1 MSDRKVLVY
10 IELNSE
16 NHFVGTLWAHFNRGK
31 ETSDFE
37 YSKEWLNNNKAF
49 SLEPGLFFGS
59 GKQVNPRQTPLFGSF
74 GDSAPDTWGRILM
87 RRYESRLAKEE
98 NRSPRTLNEIDYL
111 LYVNDYARQGALRFR
126 TEESEGFLY
135 PGSLKSIPPL
145 VNLTKLLAAT
155 EKVIASEEKNSDL
168 QLLLAPGS
176 SLGGARP
183 KASVIDKKGN
193 LCIAKFPKKDDFTNN
208 VLWEAVAL
216 TLAKNCGLKV
226 QEWSLHKAGVKDVI
240 VLKRFDRKGEQR
252 IPFLS
257 AMSMLNAIDN
267 DSQTHSYMEIADA
280 IRQYGVTPNE
290 DLTELW
296 KRVVFSILISNT
308 DDHLRNHGFLYVNE
322 GGWQLSPLYDVNP
335 SNDNK
340 NVLSTY
346 ITEYDNAQSLDLALE
361 VSEYFDIKSET
372 AKNIITEMKK
382 QTSKWWQVAKA
393 LGLSKAEIDK
403 MENAFMLSK

>member
-1 MSDRKVLVY
+1 MSDKKILVY
-10 IELNSE
+10 ISLSNE
-16 NHFVGTLWAHFNRGK
+16 NYFVGTLWSHFNRGR

-37 YSKEWLNNNKAF
+37 YSKDWLKNPKAF
-49 SLEPGLFFGS
+49 SLEPALFLGA

-87 RRYESRLAKEE
+87 RRYEAQIAKDE

-126 TEESEGFLY
+126 TEDNNDFLF
-135 PGSLKSIPPL
+135 PGNLKSIPPL

-155 EKVIASEEKNSDL
+155 EKVVDFEERNSDL

-183 KASVIDKKGN
+183 KASVIDKDGN
-193 LCIAKFPKKDDFTNN
+193 LCIAKFPKKDDYTNN

-216 TLAKNCGLKV
+216 TLAKKCGLNV
-226 QEWSLHKAGVKDVI
+226 QEWSLHKVEKKNVI
-240 VLKRFDRKGEQR
+240 VLKRFDRNGNTR

-267 DSQTHSYMEIADA
+267 DSQTHSYLDIADA
-280 IRQYGVTPNE
+280 IRQNGATPKE
-290 DLTELW
+290 DLKELW
-296 KRVVFSILISNT
+296 KRIVFSILISNT

-322 GGWQLSPLYDVNP
+322 AGWKLSPLYDVNP
-335 SNDNK
+335 SCDNK

-346 ITEYDNAQSLDLALE
+346 ITETDNSQSLDLALE
-361 VSEYFDIKSET
+361 VCEYFEISIENAKTIILDMKNKIKNWKT
-372 AKNIITEMKK
+372 
-382 QTSKWWQVAKA
+382 VAKQF
-393 LGLSKAEIDK
+393 GLSKSEIDK
-403 MENAFMLSK
+403 MEVAFKI

>member
-1 MSDRKVLVY
+1 MSDKKILVY
-10 IELNSE
+10 ISLSNE
-16 NHFVGTLWAHFNRGK
+16 NYFVGTLWSHFNRVR

-37 YSKEWLNNNKAF
+37 YSKDWLKNPKAF
-49 SLEPGLFFGS
+49 SLEPALFLGA

-87 RRYESRLAKEE
+87 RRYEAQIAKDE

-126 TEESEGFLY
+126 TEDNNDFLF
-135 PGSLKSIPPL
+135 PGNLKSIPPL
-145 VNLTKLLAAT
+145 ANLTKLLAAT
-155 EKVIASEEKNSDL
+155 EKVVDFEERNSDL

-183 KASVIDKKGN
+183 KASVIDKDGN
-193 LCIAKFPKKDDFTNN
+193 LCIAKFPKKDDYTNN

-216 TLAKNCGLKV
+216 TLAKNCGLNV
-226 QEWSLHKAGVKDVI
+226 QEWSLHKAGKKNVI
-240 VLKRFDRKGEQR
+240 VLKRFDRNGNTR

-267 DSQTHSYMEIADA
+267 DSQTHSYLDIADA
-280 IRQYGVTPNE
+280 IRQNGATPKE
-290 DLTELW
+290 DLKELW
-296 KRVVFSILISNT
+296 KRIVFSILISNT

-322 GGWQLSPLYDVNP
+322 AGWKFSPLYDVNP
-335 SNDNK
+335 SCDNK

-346 ITEYDNAQSLDLALE
+346 ITETDNSQSLDLALD
-361 VSEYFDIKSET
+361 VCEYFEISIET
-372 AKNIITEMKK
+372 AKTIILDMKNK
-382 QTSKWWQVAKA
+382 IKNWKTVAKQF
-393 LGLSKAEIDK
+393 GLSKSEIDK
-403 MENAFMLSK
+403 MDVAFKI

>member
-1 MSDRKVLVY
+1 MSDKKILVY
-10 IELNSE
+10 ISLSNE
-16 NHFVGTLWAHFNRGK
+16 NYFAGTLWSHFNRGR

-37 YSKEWLNNNKAF
+37 YSKDWLKNPKAF
-49 SLEPGLFFGS
+49 SLEPALFLGA

-87 RRYESRLAKEE
+87 RRYEAQIAKDE

-126 TEESEGFLY
+126 TEDNNDFLF
-135 PGSLKSIPPL
+135 PGNLKSIPPL

-155 EKVIASEEKNSDL
+155 EKVVDFEERNSDL

-183 KASVIDKKGN
+183 KASVIDKDGN
-193 LCIAKFPKKDDFTNN
+193 LCIAKFPKKDDYTNN

-216 TLAKNCGLKV
+216 TFAKKCGLNV
-226 QEWSLHKAGVKDVI
+226 QEWSLHKAGKKNVI
-240 VLKRFDRKGEQR
+240 VLKRFDRNGNTR

-267 DSQTHSYMEIADA
+267 DSQTHSYLDIADA
-280 IRQYGVTPNE
+280 IRQNGATPKE
-290 DLTELW
+290 DLKELW
-296 KRVVFSILISNT
+296 KRIVFSILISNT

-322 GGWQLSPLYDVNP
+322 AGWKLSPLYDVNP
-335 SNDNK
+335 SCDNK

-346 ITEYDNAQSLDLALE
+346 ITETDNSQSLDLALE
-361 VSEYFDIKSET
+361 VCEYFEISIENAKTIISDMKNKIKNWKT
-372 AKNIITEMKK
+372 
-382 QTSKWWQVAKA
+382 VAKQF
-393 LGLSKAEIDK
+393 GLSKSEIDK
-403 MENAFMLSK
+403 MEVAFKI

>member
-1 MSDRKVLVY
+1 MSDKKILVY
-10 IELNSE
+10 ISLSNE
-16 NHFVGTLWAHFNRGK
+16 NYFVGTLWSHFNRGR

-37 YSKEWLNNNKAF
+37 YSKDWLKNPKAF
-49 SLEPGLFFGS
+49 SLEPALFLGA

-87 RRYESRLAKEE
+87 RRYEAQIAKDE

-126 TEESEGFLY
+126 TEDNNDFLF
-135 PGSLKSIPPL
+135 PGNLKSIPPL

-155 EKVIASEEKNSDL
+155 EKVVDFEERNSDL

-183 KASVIDKKGN
+183 KASVIDKDGN
-193 LCIAKFPKKDDFTNN
+193 LCIAKFPKKDDYTNN

-216 TLAKNCGLKV
+216 TLAKNCGLNV
-226 QEWSLHKAGVKDVI
+226 QEWSLHKAGKKNVI
-240 VLKRFDRKGEQR
+240 VLKRFDRNGNTR

-267 DSQTHSYMEIADA
+267 DSQTHSYLDIADA
-280 IRQYGVTPNE
+280 IRQNGATPKE
-290 DLTELW
+290 DLKELW
-296 KRVVFSILISNT
+296 KRIVFSILISNT

-322 GGWQLSPLYDVNP
+322 AGWKLSPLYDVNP
-335 SNDNK
+335 SCDNK

-346 ITEYDNAQSLDLALE
+346 ITETDNSQSLDLALE
-361 VSEYFDIKSET
+361 VCEYFEISIKN
-372 AKNIITEMKK
+372 AKTIISDMKNK
-382 QTSKWWQVAKA
+382 IKNWKTVAKQF
-393 LGLSKAEIDK
+393 GLSKSEIDK
-403 MENAFMLSK
+403 MEVAFKI

>member
-1 MSDRKVLVY
+1 MSDKKILVY
-10 IELNSE
+10 ISLSNE
-16 NHFVGTLWAHFNRGK
+16 NYFVGTLWSHFNRGR

-37 YSKEWLNNNKAF
+37 YSKDWLKNSKAF
-49 SLEPGLFFGS
+49 SLEPALFLGA

-87 RRYESRLAKEE
+87 RRYEAQIAKDE

-126 TEESEGFLY
+126 TEDNNDFLF
-135 PGSLKSIPPL
+135 PGNLKSIPPL

-155 EKVIASEEKNSDL
+155 EKVVDFEERNSDL

-183 KASVIDKKGN
+183 KASVIDKDGN
-193 LCIAKFPKKDDFTNN
+193 LCIAKFPKKDDYTNN

-216 TLAKNCGLKV
+216 TLAQNCGLNV
-226 QEWSLHKAGVKDVI
+226 QEWSLHKAGKKNVI
-240 VLKRFDRKGEQR
+240 VLKRFDRNGTTR

-267 DSQTHSYMEIADA
+267 DSQTHSYLDIADA
-280 IRQYGVTPNE
+280 IRQNGAVPKE
-290 DLTELW
+290 DLKELW
-296 KRVVFSILISNT
+296 KRIVFSILISNT

-322 GGWQLSPLYDVNP
+322 TGWKLSPLYDVNP
-335 SNDNK
+335 SCDNK

-346 ITEYDNAQSLDLALE
+346 ITEFDNSQSLDLALE
-361 VSEYFDIKSET
+361 VCEYFEISIENAKIIILDMKNKIKNWKT
-372 AKNIITEMKK
+372 
-382 QTSKWWQVAKA
+382 VAKQF
-393 LGLSKAEIDK
+393 GLSKSEIDK
-403 MENAFMLSK
+403 MEVAFKI

>member
-1 MSDRKVLVY
+1 MSDKKILVY
-10 IELNSE
+10 ISLSNE
-16 NHFVGTLWAHFNRGK
+16 NYFVGTLWSHFNRGR

-37 YSKEWLNNNKAF
+37 YSKDWLKNPKAF
-49 SLEPGLFFGS
+49 SLEPALFLGA

-87 RRYESRLAKEE
+87 RRYETQIAKDE

-126 TEESEGFLY
+126 TEDNNDFLF
-135 PGSLKSIPPL
+135 PGNLKSIPPL

-155 EKVIASEEKNSDL
+155 EKVVDFEERNSDL

-183 KASVIDKKGN
+183 KASVIDKDGN
-193 LCIAKFPKKDDFTNN
+193 LCIAKFPKKDDYTNN

-216 TLAKNCGLKV
+216 TLAKNCGLNV
-226 QEWSLHKAGVKDVI
+226 QEWSLHKAGKKNVI
-240 VLKRFDRKGEQR
+240 VLKRFDRNGNTR

-257 AMSMLNAIDN
+257 AMSMLSAIDN
-267 DSQTHSYMEIADA
+267 DSQTHSYLDIADA
-280 IRQYGVTPNE
+280 IRQNGATPKE
-290 DLTELW
+290 DLKELW
-296 KRVVFSILISNT
+296 KRIVFSILISNT

-322 GGWQLSPLYDVNP
+322 AGWKLSPLYDVNP
-335 SNDNK
+335 SCDNK

-346 ITEYDNAQSLDLALE
+346 ITETDNSQSLDLALE
-361 VSEYFDIKSET
+361 VCEYFEISIEDAKIIILDMKNKIKNWKT
-372 AKNIITEMKK
+372 
-382 QTSKWWQVAKA
+382 VAKQF
-393 LGLSKAEIDK
+393 GLSKSEIDK
-403 MENAFMLSK
+403 MEVAFKI

>member
-1 MSDRKVLVY
+1 MSDKKILVY
-10 IELNSE
+10 ISLSNE
-16 NHFVGTLWAHFNRGK
+16 NYFVGTLWSHFNRGR

-37 YSKEWLNNNKAF
+37 YSKDWLKNPKAF
-49 SLEPGLFFGS
+49 SLEPALFLGA

-87 RRYESRLAKEE
+87 RRYKAQIAKDE
-98 NRSPRTLNEIDYL
+98 NRNPRTLNEIDYL

-126 TEESEGFLY
+126 TEDNNDFLF
-135 PGSLKSIPPL
+135 PGNLKSIPPL

-155 EKVIASEEKNSDL
+155 EKVVDFEERNSDL

-183 KASVIDKKGN
+183 KASVIDKDGN
-193 LCIAKFPKKDDFTNN
+193 LCIAKFPKKDDYTNN

-216 TLAKNCGLKV
+216 TLAKNCGLNV
-226 QEWSLHKAGVKDVI
+226 QEWSLHKAGKKNVI
-240 VLKRFDRKGEQR
+240 VLKRFDRNGNTR

-267 DSQTHSYMEIADA
+267 DSQTHSYLDIADA
-280 IRQYGVTPNE
+280 IRQNGAVPKE
-290 DLTELW
+290 DLKELW
-296 KRVVFSILISNT
+296 KRIVFSILISNT

-322 GGWQLSPLYDVNP
+322 AGWKLSPLYDVNP
-335 SNDNK
+335 SCDNK

-346 ITEYDNAQSLDLALE
+346 ITEFDNSQSLDLALD
-361 VSEYFDIKSET
+361 VCEYFEISIENAKTIISDMKNKIKNWKT
-372 AKNIITEMKK
+372 
-382 QTSKWWQVAKA
+382 VAKQF
-393 LGLSKAEIDK
+393 GLSKSEIDK
-403 MENAFMLSK
+403 MEVAFKI

>member
-1 MSDRKVLVY
+1 MSDKKILVY
-10 IELNSE
+10 ISLSNE
-16 NHFVGTLWAHFNRGK
+16 NYFVGTLWSHFNRGR

-37 YSKEWLNNNKAF
+37 YSKDWLKNPKAF
-49 SLEPGLFFGS
+49 SLEPALFFGA

-87 RRYESRLAKEE
+87 RRYEAQIAKDE
-98 NRSPRTLNEIDYL
+98 NRNPRTLNEIDYL

-126 TEESEGFLY
+126 TEDNNDFLF
-135 PGSLKSIPPL
+135 PGNLKSIPPL

-155 EKVIASEEKNSDL
+155 EKVVDFEERNSDL

-183 KASVIDKKGN
+183 KASVIDKDGN
-193 LCIAKFPKKDDFTNN
+193 LCIAKFPKKDDYTNN

-216 TLAKNCGLKV
+216 TLAKNCGLNV
-226 QEWSLHKAGVKDVI
+226 QEWSLHKAGKKNVI
-240 VLKRFDRKGEQR
+240 VLKRFDRNGNTR

-267 DSQTHSYMEIADA
+267 DSQTHSYLDIADA
-280 IRQYGVTPNE
+280 IRQNGAVPKE
-290 DLTELW
+290 DLKELW
-296 KRVVFSILISNT
+296 KRIVFSILISNT

-322 GGWQLSPLYDVNP
+322 AGWKLSPLYDVNP
-335 SNDNK
+335 SCDNK

-346 ITEYDNAQSLDLALE
+346 ITETDNSQSLDLALE
-361 VSEYFDIKSET
+361 VCEYFEISIENAKTIISDMKNKIKNWKT
-372 AKNIITEMKK
+372 
-382 QTSKWWQVAKA
+382 VAKQF
-393 LGLSKAEIDK
+393 GLSKSEIDK
-403 MENAFMLSK
+403 MEVAFKI

>member
-1 MSDRKVLVY
+1 MSDKKILVY
-10 IELNSE
+10 ISLSNE
-16 NHFVGTLWAHFNRGK
+16 NYFVGTLWSHFNRGR

-37 YSKEWLNNNKAF
+37 YSKDWLKNPKAF
-49 SLEPGLFFGS
+49 SLEPALFLGA
-59 GKQVNPRQTPLFGSF
+59 GKQVNPRQIPLFGSF

-87 RRYESRLAKEE
+87 RRYEAQIAKDE

-126 TEESEGFLY
+126 TEDNNDFLF
-135 PGSLKSIPPL
+135 PGNLKSIPPL

-155 EKVIASEEKNSDL
+155 EKVVDFEERNSDL

-183 KASVIDKKGN
+183 KASVIDKDGN
-193 LCIAKFPKKDDFTNN
+193 LCIAKFPKKDDYTNN

-216 TLAKNCGLKV
+216 TLAKNCGLNI
-226 QEWSLHKAGVKDVI
+226 QEWSLHKAGKKNVI
-240 VLKRFDRKGEQR
+240 VLKRFDRNGNTR

-267 DSQTHSYMEIADA
+267 DSQTHSYLDIADA
-280 IRQYGVTPNE
+280 IRQNGATPKE
-290 DLTELW
+290 DLKELW
-296 KRVVFSILISNT
+296 KRIVFSILISNT

-322 GGWQLSPLYDVNP
+322 AGWKLSPLYDVNP
-335 SNDNK
+335 SCDNK

-346 ITEYDNAQSLDLALE
+346 ITETDNSQSLDLALE
-361 VSEYFDIKSET
+361 VCEYFEISIENAKTIISDMKNKIKNWKT
-372 AKNIITEMKK
+372 
-382 QTSKWWQVAKA
+382 VAKQF
-393 LGLSKAEIDK
+393 GLSKSEIDK
-403 MENAFMLSK
+403 MEVAFKI

>member
-1 MSDRKVLVY
+1 MSDKKILVY
-10 IELNSE
+10 ISLSNE
-16 NHFVGTLWAHFNRGK
+16 NYFVGTLWSHFNRGR

-37 YSKEWLNNNKAF
+37 YSKDWLKNPKAF
-49 SLEPGLFFGS
+49 SLEPALFLGT

-87 RRYESRLAKEE
+87 RRYEAQIAKDE
-98 NRSPRTLNEIDYL
+98 NRNPRTLNEIDYL

-126 TEESEGFLY
+126 TEDNNDFLF
-135 PGSLKSIPPL
+135 PGNLKSIPPL

-155 EKVIASEEKNSDL
+155 EKVVDFEERNSDL

-183 KASVIDKKGN
+183 KASVIDKDGN
-193 LCIAKFPKKDDFTNN
+193 LCIAKFPKKDDYTNN

-216 TLAKNCGLKV
+216 TLAKKCGLND
-226 QEWSLHKAGVKDVI
+226 QEWSLHKAGKKNVI
-240 VLKRFDRKGEQR
+240 VLKRFDRNGNTR

-267 DSQTHSYMEIADA
+267 DSQTHSYLDIADA
-280 IRQYGVTPNE
+280 IRQNGAVPKE
-290 DLTELW
+290 DLKELW
-296 KRVVFSILISNT
+296 KRIVFSILISNT

-322 GGWQLSPLYDVNP
+322 AGWKLSPLYDVNP
-335 SNDNK
+335 SCDNK

-346 ITEYDNAQSLDLALE
+346 ITETDNSQSLDLALE
-361 VSEYFDIKSET
+361 VCEYFEISIENAKTIISDMKNKIKNWKT
-372 AKNIITEMKK
+372 
-382 QTSKWWQVAKA
+382 VAKQF
-393 LGLSKAEIDK
+393 GLSKSEIDK
-403 MENAFMLSK
+403 MEVAFKI

>member
-1 MSDRKVLVY
+1 MSDKKILVY
-10 IELNSE
+10 ISLSNE
-16 NHFVGTLWAHFNRGK
+16 NYFVGTLWSHFNRGR

-37 YSKEWLNNNKAF
+37 YSKDWLKNPKAF
-49 SLEPGLFFGS
+49 SLEPALFLGA

-87 RRYESRLAKEE
+87 RRYEAQIAKDE
-98 NRSPRTLNEIDYL
+98 NRNPKTLNEIDYL

-126 TEESEGFLY
+126 TEDNNDFLF
-135 PGSLKSIPPL
+135 PGNLKSIPPL

-155 EKVIASEEKNSDL
+155 EKVVDFEERNSDL

-183 KASVIDKKGN
+183 KASVIDKDGN
-193 LCIAKFPKKDDFTNN
+193 LCIAKFPKKDDYTNN

-216 TLAKNCGLKV
+216 TLAKKCGLNV
-226 QEWSLHKAGVKDVI
+226 QEWSLHKAGKKNVI
-240 VLKRFDRKGEQR
+240 VLKRFDRNGNTR

-267 DSQTHSYMEIADA
+267 DSQTHSYLDIADA
-280 IRQYGVTPNE
+280 IRQNGATPKE
-290 DLTELW
+290 DLKELW
-296 KRVVFSILISNT
+296 KRIVFSILISNT

-322 GGWQLSPLYDVNP
+322 AGWKLSPLYDVNP
-335 SNDNK
+335 SCDNK

-346 ITEYDNAQSLDLALE
+346 ITETDNSQSLDLALE
-361 VSEYFDIKSET
+361 VCEYFEISIENAKTIISDMKNKIKNWKT
-372 AKNIITEMKK
+372 
-382 QTSKWWQVAKA
+382 VAKQF
-393 LGLSKAEIDK
+393 GLSKSEIDK
-403 MENAFMLSK
+403 MEVAFKI

>member
-1 MSDRKVLVY
+1 MSDKKILVY
-10 IELNSE
+10 ISLSNE
-16 NHFVGTLWAHFNRGK
+16 NYFVGTLWSHFNRGR

-37 YSKEWLNNNKAF
+37 YSKDWLKNPKAF
-49 SLEPGLFFGS
+49 SLEPALFLGV

-87 RRYESRLAKEE
+87 RRYEAQIAKDE
-98 NRSPRTLNEIDYL
+98 NRNPRTLNEIDYL

-126 TEESEGFLY
+126 TEDNNDFLF
-135 PGSLKSIPPL
+135 PGNLKSIPPL

-155 EKVIASEEKNSDL
+155 EKVVDFEERNSDL

-183 KASVIDKKGN
+183 KASVINKDGN
-193 LCIAKFPKKDDFTNN
+193 LCIAKFPKKDDYTNN

-216 TLAKNCGLKV
+216 TLAKNCGLNV
-226 QEWSLHKAGVKDVI
+226 QEWSLHKAGKKNVI
-240 VLKRFDRKGEQR
+240 VLKRFDRNGNTR

-267 DSQTHSYMEIADA
+267 DSQTHSYLDIADA
-280 IRQYGVTPNE
+280 IRQNGATPKE
-290 DLTELW
+290 DLKELW
-296 KRVVFSILISNT
+296 KRIVFSILISNT

-322 GGWQLSPLYDVNP
+322 AGWKLSPLYDVNP
-335 SNDNK
+335 SCDNK

-346 ITEYDNAQSLDLALE
+346 ITEFDNSQSLDLALE
-361 VSEYFDIKSET
+361 VCEYFEISIET
-372 AKNIITEMKK
+372 AKIIILDMKNK
-382 QTSKWWQVAKA
+382 IKNWKTVAKQF
-393 LGLSKAEIDK
+393 GLSKSEIDK
-403 MENAFMLSK
+403 MEVAFKI

>member
-1 MSDRKVLVY
+1 MSDKKILVY
-10 IELNSE
+10 ISLSNE
-16 NHFVGTLWAHFNRGK
+16 NYFVGTLWSHFNRGR

-37 YSKEWLNNNKAF
+37 YSKDWLKNPKAF
-49 SLEPGLFFGS
+49 SLESALFLGA

-87 RRYESRLAKEE
+87 RRYEAQIAKDE
-98 NRSPRTLNEIDYL
+98 NRNPRTLNEIDYL

-126 TEESEGFLY
+126 TEDNNDFLF
-135 PGSLKSIPPL
+135 PGNLKSIPPL

-155 EKVIASEEKNSDL
+155 EKVVDFEERNSDL

-183 KASVIDKKGN
+183 KASVIDKDGN
-193 LCIAKFPKKDDFTNN
+193 LCIAKFPKKDDYTNN

-216 TLAKNCGLKV
+216 TLAKNCGLNV
-226 QEWSLHKAGVKDVI
+226 QEWSLHKVGKKNVI
-240 VLKRFDRKGEQR
+240 VLKRFDRNGTTR

-267 DSQTHSYMEIADA
+267 DSQTHSYLDIADA
-280 IRQYGVTPNE
+280 IRQNGATPKE
-290 DLTELW
+290 DLKELW
-296 KRVVFSILISNT
+296 KRIVFSILISNT

-322 GGWQLSPLYDVNP
+322 AGWKLSPLYDVNP
-335 SNDNK
+335 SCDNK

-346 ITEYDNAQSLDLALE
+346 ITETDNSQSLDLALE
-361 VSEYFDIKSET
+361 VCEYFEISIENAKTIISDMKNKIKNWKT
-372 AKNIITEMKK
+372 
-382 QTSKWWQVAKA
+382 VAKQF
-393 LGLSKAEIDK
+393 GLSKSEIDK
-403 MENAFMLSK
+403 MEVAFKI

>member
-1 MSDRKVLVY
+1 MSDKKILVY
-10 IELNSE
+10 ISLSNE
-16 NHFVGTLWAHFNRGK
+16 NYFVGTLWSHFNRGR

-37 YSKEWLNNNKAF
+37 YSKDWLKNPKAF
-49 SLEPGLFFGS
+49 SLEPALFLGA

-87 RRYESRLAKEE
+87 RRYEAQIAKDE
-98 NRSPRTLNEIDYL
+98 NRNPRTLNEIDYL

-126 TEESEGFLY
+126 TEDNNDFLF
-135 PGSLKSIPPL
+135 PGNLKSIPPL

-155 EKVIASEEKNSDL
+155 EKVVDFEERNSDL

-183 KASVIDKKGN
+183 KASVIDKDGN
-193 LCIAKFPKKDDFTNN
+193 LCIAKFPKKDDYTNN

-216 TLAKNCGLKV
+216 TLAKNCGLNV
-226 QEWSLHKAGVKDVI
+226 QEWSLHKAGKKNVI
-240 VLKRFDRKGEQR
+240 VLKRFDRNGNTR

-267 DSQTHSYMEIADA
+267 DSQTHSYLDIADA
-280 IRQYGVTPNE
+280 IRQNGAVPKE
-290 DLTELW
+290 DLKELW
-296 KRVVFSILISNT
+296 KRIVFSILISNT

-322 GGWQLSPLYDVNP
+322 AGWKLSPLYDVNP
-335 SNDNK
+335 SCDNK

-346 ITEYDNAQSLDLALE
+346 ITETDNSQSLDLALE
-361 VSEYFDIKSET
+361 VCEYFEISIENAKIIILDMKNKIKNWKT
-372 AKNIITEMKK
+372 
-382 QTSKWWQVAKA
+382 VAKQF
-393 LGLSKAEIDK
+393 GLSKSEIDK
-403 MENAFMLSK
+403 MEVAFKI

>member
-1 MSDRKVLVY
+1 MSDKKVLVY
-10 IELNSE
+10 ISLSNE
-16 NHFVGTLWAHFNRGK
+16 NYFVGTLWSHFNRGR

-37 YSKEWLNNNKAF
+37 YSKDWLKNPKAF
-49 SLEPGLFFGS
+49 SLEPALFLGA

-87 RRYESRLAKEE
+87 RRYEAQIAKDE

-126 TEESEGFLY
+126 TEDNNDFLF
-135 PGSLKSIPPL
+135 PGNLKSIPPL

-155 EKVIASEEKNSDL
+155 EKVVDFEERNSDL

-176 SLGGARP
+176 PLGGARP
-183 KASVIDKKGN
+183 KASVIDKDGN
-193 LCIAKFPKKDDFTNN
+193 LCIAKFPKKDDYTNN

-216 TLAKNCGLKV
+216 TLAKNCGLNV
-226 QEWSLHKAGVKDVI
+226 QEWSLHKAGKKNVI
-240 VLKRFDRKGEQR
+240 VLKRFDRNGNTR

-267 DSQTHSYMEIADA
+267 DSQTHSYLDIADA
-280 IRQYGVTPNE
+280 IRQNGATPKE
-290 DLTELW
+290 DLKELW
-296 KRVVFSILISNT
+296 KRIVFSILISNT

-322 GGWQLSPLYDVNP
+322 AGWKLSPLYDVNP
-335 SNDNK
+335 SCDNK

-346 ITEYDNAQSLDLALE
+346 ITETDNSQSLDLALE
-361 VSEYFDIKSET
+361 VCEYFEISRENAKTIISDMKNKIKNWKT
-372 AKNIITEMKK
+372 
-382 QTSKWWQVAKA
+382 VAKQF
-393 LGLSKAEIDK
+393 GLSKSEIDK
-403 MENAFMLSK
+403 MEAAFKI

>member
-1 MSDRKVLVY
+1 MSDKKVLVY
-10 IELNSE
+10 ISLSNE
-16 NHFVGTLWAHFNRGK
+16 NYFVGTLWSHFNRGR

-37 YSKEWLNNNKAF
+37 YSKDWLKNPKAF
-49 SLEPGLFFGS
+49 SLEPALFFDA

-87 RRYESRLAKEE
+87 RRYEAQIAKDE
-98 NRSPRTLNEIDYL
+98 NRNPRTLNEIDYL

-126 TEESEGFLY
+126 TEDNNDFLF
-135 PGSLKSIPPL
+135 PGNLKSIPPL

-155 EKVIASEEKNSDL
+155 EKVVDFEERSSDL

-183 KASVIDKKGN
+183 KASVIDKDGN
-193 LCIAKFPKKDDFTNN
+193 LCIAKFPKKDDYTNN

-216 TLAKNCGLKV
+216 TFAKKCGLNV
-226 QEWSLHKAGVKDVI
+226 QEWSLHKAGKKNVI
-240 VLKRFDRKGEQR
+240 VLKRFDRNGNTR

-267 DSQTHSYMEIADA
+267 DSQTHSYLDIADA
-280 IRQYGVTPNE
+280 IRQNGATPKE
-290 DLTELW
+290 DLKELW
-296 KRVVFSILISNT
+296 KRIVFSILISNT

-322 GGWQLSPLYDVNP
+322 AGWKLSPLYDVNP
-335 SNDNK
+335 SCDNK

-346 ITEYDNAQSLDLALE
+346 ITETDNSQSLDLALE
-361 VSEYFDIKSET
+361 VCEYFEISIET
-372 AKNIITEMKK
+372 AKTIILDMKNK
-382 QTSKWWQVAKA
+382 IKNWKTVAKQF
-393 LGLSKAEIDK
+393 GLSKSEIDK
-403 MENAFMLSK
+403 MEVAFKI

>member
-1 MSDRKVLVY
+1 MSDKKILVY
-10 IELNSE
+10 ISLSNE
-16 NHFVGTLWAHFNRGK
+16 NYFVGTLWSHFNRGR

-37 YSKEWLNNNKAF
+37 YSKDWLKNPKAF
-49 SLEPGLFFGS
+49 SLEPALFLGA

-87 RRYESRLAKEE
+87 RRYEAQIAKDE

-126 TEESEGFLY
+126 TEDNNDFLF
-135 PGSLKSIPPL
+135 PGNLKSIPPL

-155 EKVIASEEKNSDL
+155 EKVVDFEERNSDL

-183 KASVIDKKGN
+183 KASVIDKDGN
-193 LCIAKFPKKDDFTNN
+193 LCIAKFPKKDDYTNN

-216 TLAKNCGLKV
+216 TLAKKCGLNI
-226 QEWSLHKAGVKDVI
+226 QEWSLHKAGKKNVI
-240 VLKRFDRKGEQR
+240 VLKRFDRNGNTR

-267 DSQTHSYMEIADA
+267 DSQTHSYLDIADA
-280 IRQYGVTPNE
+280 IRQNGATPKE
-290 DLTELW
+290 DLKELW
-296 KRVVFSILISNT
+296 KRIVFSILISNT

-322 GGWQLSPLYDVNP
+322 AGWKLSPLYDVNP
-335 SNDNK
+335 SCDNK

-346 ITEYDNAQSLDLALE
+346 ITEFDNSQSLDLALE
-361 VSEYFDIKSET
+361 VCEYFEISIET
-372 AKNIITEMKK
+372 AKTIILDMKNK
-382 QTSKWWQVAKA
+382 IKNWKIVAKQF
-393 LGLSKAEIDK
+393 GLSKSEIDK
-403 MENAFMLSK
+403 MEVAFKI

>member
-1 MSDRKVLVY
+1 MSDKKILVY
-10 IELNSE
+10 ISLSNE
-16 NHFVGTLWAHFNRGK
+16 NYFVGTLWSHFNRGR

-37 YSKEWLNNNKAF
+37 YSKDWLKNPKAF
-49 SLEPGLFFGS
+49 SLEPALFLGA

-87 RRYESRLAKEE
+87 RRYEAQIAKDE

-126 TEESEGFLY
+126 TEDNNDFLF
-135 PGSLKSIPPL
+135 PGNLKSIPPL

-155 EKVIASEEKNSDL
+155 EKVVDFEERNSDL

-183 KASVIDKKGN
+183 KASVIDKDGN
-193 LCIAKFPKKDDFTNN
+193 LCIAKFPKKDDYTNN

-216 TLAKNCGLKV
+216 TFAKKCGLNV
-226 QEWSLHKAGVKDVI
+226 QEWSLHKAGKKNVI
-240 VLKRFDRKGEQR
+240 VLKRFDRNGNTR

-267 DSQTHSYMEIADA
+267 DSQTHSYLDIADA
-280 IRQYGVTPNE
+280 IRQNGATPKE
-290 DLTELW
+290 DLKELW
-296 KRVVFSILISNT
+296 KRIVFSILISNT

-322 GGWQLSPLYDVNP
+322 AGWKLSPLYDVNP
-335 SNDNK
+335 SCDNK

-346 ITEYDNAQSLDLALE
+346 ITETDNSQSLDLALE
-361 VSEYFDIKSET
+361 VCEYFEISIENAKTIISDMKNKIKNWKT
-372 AKNIITEMKK
+372 
-382 QTSKWWQVAKA
+382 VAKQF
-393 LGLSKAEIDK
+393 GLSKSEIDK
-403 MENAFMLSK
+403 MEVAFKI